1 MLSKNIKSGD
11 PHGKLTIRVDKAA
24 ALRWLSEHGVPRAC
38 LGFQFGHACK
48 AARRWQSCG
57 ARTANHTEKPEGPHK
72 IADGWMEAALT
83 FVHPADKKAFA

>member
-1 MLSKNIKSGD
+1 M
-11 PHGKLTIRVDKAA
+11 
-24 ALRWLSEHGVPRAC
+24 PRAC

-48 AARRWQSCG
+48 AARHWQSCG